1 MNQKESKP
9 MGVSGILKWVVLAVF
24 LLVAGCLFSC
34 GASEVSMEIALSS
47 TDSPDD
53 ETAENEQNRGGES
66 LTEAKQKAESET
78 LTESERKAGS
88 EVLTKAG
95 EENPAKDATAT
106 ATGENE
112 KASRDVPETAS
123 KTVSETAIE
132 EAKSECFV
140 YVCGEVRSP
149 GVYCM
154 EEGQRI
160 FEAVEQAGGF
170 TDEAVREYL
179 NLADEICDGMK
190 IFVPSREQV
199 QSGQIPPEG
208 LISYGSGDGGGANAG
223 NAGNAGS
230 VVGVGKTGSG
240 SVSTSAKV
248 NLNTA
253 SKEELMTL
261 KGIGSARAEDII
273 RYREKHGGFQKIE
286 DIKKVSGIKETTFEK
301 IRDQITV

>member
-1 MNQKESKP
+1 

-78 LTESERKAGS
+78 LT
-88 EVLTKAG
+88 KAG

-112 KASRDVPETAS
+112 NASRDAPETAL

-140 YVCGEVRSP
+140 YVCGEVESP

-199 QSGQIPPEG
+199 QSRQIPPEG

-223 NAGNAGS
+223 NAGSA
-230 VVGVGKTGSG
+230 VGVGKTGSG
-240 SVSTSAKV
+240 SASTSAKV

-286 DIKKVSGIKETTFEK
+286 EIKKVSGIKETTFEK